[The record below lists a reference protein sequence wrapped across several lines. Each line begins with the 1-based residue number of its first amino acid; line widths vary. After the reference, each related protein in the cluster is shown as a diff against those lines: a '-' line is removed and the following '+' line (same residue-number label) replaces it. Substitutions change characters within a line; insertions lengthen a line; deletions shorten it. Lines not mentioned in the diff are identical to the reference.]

1 MIDLKGYKGFAI
13 IKSDMSVEANKLRLY
28 YFINNSGVIL

>member
-1 MIDLKGYKGFAI
+1 MIDLKEYKGFI
-13 IKSDMSVEANKLRLY
+13 ILYSDMSVEANKLRLY